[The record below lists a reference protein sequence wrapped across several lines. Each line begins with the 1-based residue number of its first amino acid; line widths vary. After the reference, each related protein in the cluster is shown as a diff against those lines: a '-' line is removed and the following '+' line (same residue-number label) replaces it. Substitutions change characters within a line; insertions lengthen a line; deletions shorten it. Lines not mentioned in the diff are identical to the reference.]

1 MTDKKSGRHERDA
14 EAKQLRSA
22 VLSGTAIR
30 EQICID
36 VGRSG
41 EWMPVE
47 DLREAALSA
56 LAAGNDVTVNL
67 VTIEHLDASSLQIL
81 LAFGT
86 EQSEQGRQFRLA
98 NVSPNLRQWFEYAG
112 AADQFSMAELNR
124 DE

>member
-98 NVSPNLRQWFEYAG
+98 NVSPNLRQW
-112 AADQFSMAELNR
+112 LNR